1 MIVPS
6 MMMIVSCT
14 MMIVRPVALREFLRA
29 KGASQVSEEALVLLA
44 AACEERTRVF
54 AEESI
59 AALEERNAARDV
71 QRIPRLRRLTVAD
84 VEEALRRLNGKS

>member
-1 MIVPS
+1 MA
-6 MMMIVSCT
+6 
-14 MMIVRPVALREFLRA
+14 MIVRPLALREFLRT
-29 KGASQVSEEALVLLA
+29 KGAAQVSEEALVVLA
-44 AACEERTRVF
+44 AACEDRARVF

-59 AALEERNAARDV
+59 AALEERNAARNV